1 MSDTGSDTQ
10 TAQTRRKRGFMPL
23 IVLGGMLFGF
33 GLGYSQMARPEVV
46 LDFLQIQDLGL
57 LFVMGGAALVTGT
70 TITLATRYLD
80 YAPLTGDR
88 YGKRE
93 KSFDRQ
99 VLLGGAIFGV
109 GWGVSGLC
117 PGSAYASLGIGN
129 YPILLGIT
137 GMFLG
142 AYVQG
147 YWRFGRAS
155 EESAATTAD

>member
-1 MSDTGSDTQ
+1 MSAPDSSQ
-10 TAQTRRKRGFMPL
+10 NPLFIPL
-23 IVLGGMLFGF
+23 IVIGGLLFGF
-33 GLGYSQMARPEVV
+33 GLAYSGMARPEIV
-46 LDFLQIQDLGL
+46 LDFLQLQDLGL

-80 YAPLTGDR
+80 RAPLTDDR
-88 YGKRE
+88 YKKRD
-93 KSFDRQ
+93 KSFDRR

-129 YPILLGIT
+129 YPILIGIF

-142 AYVQG
+142 AYAQG
-147 YWRFGRAS
+147 YWRAYRTDTGQ
-155 EESAATTAD
+155 AAAPSD

>member
-1 MSDTGSDTQ
+1 MSDIGADTE
-10 TAQTRRKRGFMPL
+10 TAQSGRHQGFMAL
-23 IVLGGMLFGF
+23 IVLGGLLFGF
-33 GLGYSQMARPEVV
+33 GLAYSEMARPEVV
-46 LDFLQIQDLGL
+46 LDFLQLQDLGL

-80 YAPLTGDR
+80 RAPLTGDV
-88 YGKRE
+88 YGKRT

-99 VLLGGAIFGV
+99 VLAGGAIFGV

-129 YPILLGIT
+129 YPILVGLA

-142 AYVQG
+142 AYAQG
-147 YWRFGRAS
+147 YWRVHRTNQEAS
-155 EESAATTAD
+155 TTAD